1 MMIFFFSLPVG
12 LFVCFL
18 GFTVLTGI
26 RSILMPLSLFCF
38 LFLKCHCNYCIASNG
53 DFWVFVCVGFVF
65 FYVSF
70 ASVFYLLLSWG

>member
-1 MMIFFFSLPVG
+1 MIFFFPVC
-12 LFVCFL
+12 LFVCLFL

-26 RSILMPLSLFCF
+26 RSILMPLSVLLSFF
-38 LFLKCHCNYCIASNG
+38 FLKCHCNYCIASNG
-53 DFWVFVCVGFVF
+53 DFWVFVCVGLY